1 MNAWP
6 LPATLELGM
15 FGLRGPELLIIF
27 AILFLLFGATRL
39 PALGASLGSAIKN
52 FKKGFGGADEEQPKG
67 GQQASL
73 SQGTPA
79 DKDVAAKTH
88 SHQG

>member
-1 MNAWP
+1 
-6 LPATLELGM
+6 M

-52 FKKGFGGADEEQPKG
+52 FKKGFNGDEEAPKG

-73 SQGTPA
+73 SQGTGA
-79 DKDVAAKTH
+79 DKDVAAK
-88 SHQG
+88 SHQHQG